1 MGWDDDD
8 WDDEDVE
15 KKLETSQAKKAKDWD
30 DSSDEGEK
38 AKEEEKKPEPK
49 AEPKVAAKAEAK
61 PKATGKKGKK
71 KFTPLNLAEETPKG
85 GDVALADPV
94 AEKQRRQKAVEDSDK
109 RLAQDLFDDCPK
121 PEPEKKTTKEPS
133 KAAASSDAPPKVQ
146 YVTKDSFEELELKT
160 QKDVETLSSRC
171 CKKIND
177 ATTLKAGAAHK
188 FVFDLFKAIEP
199 ELDAQQLNEL
209 DKFVAS
215 ILKEKK
221 VTKTA
226 VEANKKK
233 GNEKLS
239 KTTKFNAQDEMSI
252 VYGGGDWDEEDWD
265 GYEDY

>member
-8 WDDEDVE
+8 WDDAEAVE

-30 DSSDEGEK
+30 SSD
-38 AKEEEKKPEPK
+38 EEEKKPEPK
-49 AEPKVAAKAEAK
+49 AEPKPEPK

-71 KFTPLNLAEETPKG
+71 KFVPMNMAVEPEETPKG

-94 AEKQRRQKAVEDSDK
+94 AEKKRRQKAVEDSDK
-109 RLAQDLFDDCPK
+109 RLAADLFDDCPK
-121 PEPEKKTTKEPS
+121 PEPAKKVDKDES
-133 KAAASSDAPPKVQ
+133 KAAASSDGPAKVK
-146 YVTKDSFEELELKT
+146 YVTKDSFDELELKT

-188 FVFDLFKAIEP
+188 YVFDLFKALEP
-199 ELDAQQLNEL
+199 EFDAQQLNEL

-239 KTTKFNAQDEMSI
+239 KTTKFNAADEMSI